1 MKKILFLLL
10 SIALLVGC
18 TTGKTQ
24 KPSFTGTWYAS
35 QYGCRSV
42 VHFNE
47 DSTITI
53 SSEANSAANMTVGY
67 VVSPQADGYHFDLK
81 MGMENRGIALFDGA
95 DHLQIGIV
103 FGPEQYA
110 PRPQKYEDANSTHG
124 NLMLDLY
131 RDPTK
136 IISVLDT
143 KVEAPAEAAI
153 PFERNKRLGRG
164 LNMNGYVDANPVDGN
179 DAPMTEADFQGI
191 AEAGFQSVRIPTTW
205 VKHCAKEAP
214 YTIDADFFQKMD
226 WTIEQC
232 LKNNLAV
239 SIDQHYYPAINM
251 GEDDPDLTWEQNL
264 DRIKSFWTQI
274 AEHYKDYPND
284 MLFFDLLN
292 EPNMRLGADG
302 LNKLHAE
309 LIAII
314 RRTNPGRTLIIGTP
328 NLGQTWTLGELK
340 FPENE
345 WNIIVQGHYY
355 LPHTFTHQNLEYVP
369 SAMVGHQV
377 EWHGTENEK
386 APIIRDLDFC
396 QRWSEQSSRPL
407 NIGEYGVCLKADQQS
422 MNRYFSFMQEQFQLR
437 GFSSHIWAYRGLFGL
452 YDLQTKKWNQES
464 IQALTNF

>member
-10 SIALLVGC
+10 SVALLVGC

-136 IISVLDT
+136 VISVLDT

-153 PFERNKRLGRG
+153 PFERNKRLG
-164 LNMNGYVDANPVDGN
+164 
-179 DAPMTEADFQGI
+179 
-191 AEAGFQSVRIPTTW
+191 
-205 VKHCAKEAP
+205 
-214 YTIDADFFQKMD
+214 
-226 WTIEQC
+226 
-232 LKNNLAV
+232 
-239 SIDQHYYPAINM
+239 
-251 GEDDPDLTWEQNL
+251 
-264 DRIKSFWTQI
+264 
-274 AEHYKDYPND
+274 
-284 MLFFDLLN
+284 
-292 EPNMRLGADG
+292 
-302 LNKLHAE
+302 
-309 LIAII
+309 
-314 RRTNPGRTLIIGTP
+314 
-328 NLGQTWTLGELK
+328 
-340 FPENE
+340 
-345 WNIIVQGHYY
+345 
-355 LPHTFTHQNLEYVP
+355 
-369 SAMVGHQV
+369 
-377 EWHGTENEK
+377 
-386 APIIRDLDFC
+386 
-396 QRWSEQSSRPL
+396 
-407 NIGEYGVCLKADQQS
+407 
-422 MNRYFSFMQEQFQLR
+422 
-437 GFSSHIWAYRGLFGL
+437 
-452 YDLQTKKWNQES
+452 
-464 IQALTNF
+464 